1 MAKKQNKANLFQF
14 TVYLKQDGN
23 VEMNM
28 DAIPPDMFESTIN
41 KGMPV
46 GKLRVTL
53 PGLDTQEIDLV
64 TTANIEREGMLARA
78 LSAISYVIFGE

>member
-41 KGMPV
+41 KGMPEYE
-46 GKLRVTL
+46 GAHSIASLLRYLRSNTDEVMEKSR
-53 PGLDTQEIDLV
+53 QFI
-64 TTANIEREGMLARA
+64 
-78 LSAISYVIFGE
+78 

>member
-28 DAIPPDMFESTIN
+28 DAVPPDMFESTIN
-41 KGMPV
+41 KGMPEYE
-46 GKLRVTL
+46 GAHSIASLLRYLRSNADEVMEKSR
-53 PGLDTQEIDLV
+53 QFI
-64 TTANIEREGMLARA
+64 
-78 LSAISYVIFGE
+78 